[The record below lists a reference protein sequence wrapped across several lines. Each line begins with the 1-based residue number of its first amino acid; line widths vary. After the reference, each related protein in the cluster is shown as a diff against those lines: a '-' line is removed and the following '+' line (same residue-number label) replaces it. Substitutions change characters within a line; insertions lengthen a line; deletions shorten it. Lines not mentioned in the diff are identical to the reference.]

1 MSSDFTAENA
11 ESAEEEPMGWDEN
24 EDAEPRLVCEQ
35 ISEKIIGAAIAVHSA
50 LGPGLLESTY
60 EACLAH
66 ELRKRGLAFERQL
79 QLPVHYDNQLIDC
92 GYRIDLLVEGEVIVE
107 LKAVDKVHPIHE
119 AQLITYLR
127 LAEKPV
133 GLILN
138 FNVQRMKDG
147 IVRKANTKPLLCALR
162 ALRGDTSSQEQS

>member
-1 MSSDFTAENA
+1 MWRTVDARMN
-11 ESAEEEPMGWDEN
+11 DERV
-24 EDAEPRLVCEQ
+24 DEPRLLCEQ
-35 ISEKIIGAAIAVHSA
+35 ISEKVIGAAIAVHSA

-66 ELRKRGLAFERQL
+66 ELRKRGVRFERQL
-79 QLPVHYDNQLIDC
+79 QLPVCYDGEMIDC
-92 GYRIDLLVEGEVIVE
+92 GYRIDLLVEGQVVVE

-127 LAEKPV
+127 LADKPV

-147 IVRKANTKPLLCALR
+147 IVRKANTKPLLRALR
-162 ALRGDTSSQEQS
+162 ALRGEPSPQESQ